1 MARSQTHDKQTR
13 YLSQAVQLEEA
24 ANPTIIKLTMVTTSL
39 AILAFIAWAGV
50 TNINEVART
59 PGEVVPQ
66 GFQQVVQHLEGGIVR
81 EIKVH
86 EGQQVEKDQVLMVL
100 DGAGSQDDL
109 NRALSKQ
116 SSLAMQEERLRAFA
130 ENREPKFSDEEMKN
144 AELIKD
150 QKSFFD
156 SMVQA
161 RGEEQKIIQEQIK
174 QKKNMISALQ
184 AELDTARSNY
194 TITKDLY
201 DRRAELNRKG
211 YTSDVQFLETKQRLN
226 EIDGEVKQLKNRIGG
241 ARAEISEFENRL
253 SSLGASQQD
262 DAYERIDQV
271 IAEKAQNAELI
282 EKLKNRV
289 GRLEVRSPARGLVKG
304 LAINTVGA
312 VAQPGQ
318 TLMEIVPT
326 DEKMIVEVKIQ
337 PQHIG
342 HLKTGQ
348 KVQVKFSSFDF
359 SRYGFIT
366 GQLDQISA
374 TTFTSEN
381 GERYYRGRVDL
392 SQNYV
397 GHDKRN
403 LVVPGMTAMAEI
415 ITGEKTIL
423 QYLLKPVHT
432 AMKTAF
438 TER

>member
-1 MARSQTHDKQTR
+1 MTRSNKQDRQTR
-13 YLSQAVQLEEA
+13 YLSQAVQLEET
-24 ANPTIIKLTMVTTSL
+24 ANPTIIRLTMATISL
-39 AILAFIAWAGV
+39 AIIAFIAWAGV

-59 PGEVVPQ
+59 PGEVAPQ
-66 GFQQVVQHLEGGIVR
+66 GFQQVVQHLEGGIIR
-81 EIKVH
+81 EIKVR
-86 EGQQVEKDQVLMVL
+86 EGEQVDKDQILLVL

-116 SSLAMQEERLRAFA
+116 ANLAMQEERLRAFA
-130 ENREPKFSDEEMKN
+130 EGRAPKYSESEMKN
-144 AELIKD
+144 VVLMKD

-161 RGEEQKIIQEQIK
+161 RNEEQKIVREQIQ
-174 QKKNMISALQ
+174 QKKQMISALQ
-184 AELDTARSNY
+184 AELDTARANY
-194 TITKDLY
+194 AITKDLY

-211 YTSDVQFLETKQRLN
+211 YTSDVQFLETKQNLN
-226 EIDGEVKQLKNRIGG
+226 EIDGEVKQLRNRIG
-241 ARAEISEFENRL
+241 AAKAEISEFENRL

-271 IAEKAQNAELI
+271 MAEQAQNAELI

-289 GRLEVRSPARGLVKG
+289 DRLEVRSPTRGLVKG
-304 LAINTVGA
+304 MTINTVGA
-312 VAQPGQ
+312 VAQPGL
-318 TLMEIVPT
+318 TLMEIVPL
-326 DEKMIVEVKIQ
+326 DEKLIVEVKIP

-366 GQLDQISA
+366 GELGQVSA
-374 TTFTSEN
+374 TTFTGEN
-381 GERYYRGRVDL
+381 GERYYRGRIDL
-392 SQNYV
+392 SKNFV
-397 GHDKRN
+397 GHDPHN
-403 LVVPGMTAMAEI
+403 MVVPGMTAMAEI

>member
-1 MARSQTHDKQTR
+1 MTRSNKQDRQTR
-13 YLSQAVQLEEA
+13 YLSQAVQLEET
-24 ANPTIIKLTMVTTSL
+24 ANPTIIRLTMATISL
-39 AILAFIAWAGV
+39 AIIAFIAWAGV

-59 PGEVVPQ
+59 PGEVAPQ
-66 GFQQVVQHLEGGIVR
+66 GFQQVVQHLEGGIIR
-81 EIKVH
+81 EIKVR
-86 EGQQVEKDQVLMVL
+86 EGEQVDKDQILLVL

-116 SSLAMQEERLRAFA
+116 TNLAMQEERLRAFA
-130 ENREPKFSDEEMKN
+130 EGRAPKYSESEMKN
-144 AELIKD
+144 VVLMKD

-161 RGEEQKIIQEQIK
+161 RNEEQKIVREQIQ
-174 QKKNMISALQ
+174 QKKQMISALQ
-184 AELDTARSNY
+184 AELDTARANY
-194 TITKDLY
+194 AITKDLY

-211 YTSDVQFLETKQRLN
+211 YTSDVQFLETKQNLN
-226 EIDGEVKQLKNRIGG
+226 EIDGEVKQLRNRIG
-241 ARAEISEFENRL
+241 AAKAEISEFENRL

-271 IAEKAQNAELI
+271 MAEQAQNAELI

-289 GRLEVRSPARGLVKG
+289 DRLEVRSPTRGLVKG
-304 LAINTVGA
+304 MTINTVGA
-312 VAQPGQ
+312 VAQPGL
-318 TLMEIVPT
+318 TLMEIVPL
-326 DEKMIVEVKIQ
+326 DEKLIVEVKIP

-366 GQLDQISA
+366 GELGQVSA
-374 TTFTSEN
+374 TTFTGEN
-381 GERYYRGRVDL
+381 GERYYRGRIDL
-392 SQNYV
+392 SKNFV
-397 GHDKRN
+397 GHDPHN
-403 LVVPGMTAMAEI
+403 MVVPGMTAMAEI